1 MKKRLNQFI
10 QLGAERTKYSFSP
23 DEAKLETFMNM
34 NPDLNYLIPFVC
46 NEFTTLCPIT
56 GQPDFAKIEIIYVAD
71 KLCLESKSLK
81 VYLFSFRNYGSFH
94 EDVASRI
101 FKDLWKIL
109 SPRYLRVWADFS
121 VRGGISIKPM
131 VMEFSAKLLK
141 KNKSEL
147 KEIIE
152 NYDRRAY
159 FDRN

>member
-1 MKKRLNQFI
+1 MKKCLYGPE
-10 QLGAERTKYSFSP
+10 QLGAEKTEYFSSP
-23 DEAKLETFMNM
+23 EEARLETFKNK

-46 NEFTTLCPIT
+46 NEFTTLCPKT

-71 KLCLESKSLK
+71 RLCLESKSLK
-81 VYLFSFRNYGSFH
+81 LYLFSFRNFGSFH

-101 FKDLWKIL
+101 FKDLRKLL
-109 SPRYLRVWADFS
+109 SPRYMRVWADFS

-131 VMEFSAKLLK
+131 IMEFSDNVSK
-141 KNKSEL
+141 KH
-147 KEIIE
+147 KEEIEKIVE